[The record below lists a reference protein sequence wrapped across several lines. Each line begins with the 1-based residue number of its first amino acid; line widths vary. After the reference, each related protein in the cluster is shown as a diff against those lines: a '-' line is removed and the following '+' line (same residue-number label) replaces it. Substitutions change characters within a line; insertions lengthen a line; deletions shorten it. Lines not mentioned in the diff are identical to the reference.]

1 MAKSKS
7 VETIEFPA
15 FDATKMSD
23 QFRSFA
29 EKGVEQS
36 KEVYAKFKNGAED
49 AQKALETSFESVKS
63 AGAEVSLAMIAA
75 MRANAEASFSHFE
88 KMVGATSLAE
98 MIELQTAF
106 VRQQAEKFASQAKD
120 MQDVATKAV
129 ERVSEPVKTAFDK
142 AMNEVKAAA

>member
-1 MAKSKS
+1 MAKPKT

-15 FDATKMSD
+15 FDATKMTD
-23 QFRSFA
+23 QLRSFA

-49 AQKALETSFESVKS
+49 AQKALESSFETVKA

-75 MRANAEASFSHFE
+75 MRTNAEASFSHFE
-88 KMVGATSLAE
+88 KMVGASSLAE

>member
-1 MAKSKS
+1 MAKPKT

-15 FDATKMSD
+15 FDATKMTD
-23 QFRSFA
+23 QLRSFA
-29 EKGVEQS
+29 EK
-36 KEVYAKFKNGAED
+36 GAED
-49 AQKALETSFESVKS
+49 AQKALETSFETVKA

-75 MRANAEASFSHFE
+75 MRTNAEASFSHFE
-88 KMVGATSLAE
+88 KMVGASSVAE